1 MKSLAARGAI
11 RARLGAS
18 MVEYAMMLALLSIVL
33 IAMLATFVQSLKT
46 SFGRTNSAIA
56 DVNTQASAPA
66 P

>member
-1 MKSLAARGAI
+1 MI
-11 RARLGAS
+11 
-18 MVEYAMMLALLSIVL
+18 LALLSVVL